1 MPTTTSTDHPRAGT
15 PPARVPTAVEQPA
28 TEVAA
33 DGIAIHRARQ
43 HEAPGIAAA
52 LGQAFFDD
60 PVMRWAIPDD
70 GRRRRLLPD
79 FFELFA
85 RTIQPYGETLVAG
98 DAVGA
103 ALWVPP
109 GRQAVGDDAEAFGRR
124 MEQIAGS
131 DAARMFEIAAL
142 LDEHH
147 PHGSFF
153 YLQFIGVQ
161 PDQQGRGIGAAL
173 LTPVLERCDRL
184 GLPAYLEATSPQN
197 RRLYERHGFQAAGD
211 LAPLG
216 GPPLWPMWRQPATA

>member
-1 MPTTTSTDHPRAGT
+1 MPMTTSRDDAQAGI
-15 PPARVPTAVEQPA
+15 PAARVLTASRQPA
-28 TEVAA
+28 TEVAGG
-33 DGIAIHRARQ
+33 GIAIHRARP
-43 HEAPGIAAA
+43 HEAPGIAAT
-52 LGQAFFDD
+52 LERSFFDD

-70 GRRRRLLPD
+70 GRRRRVLPD
-79 FFELFA
+79 FFELSA
-85 RTIQPYGETLVAG
+85 RTIQPYGESLVAG

-109 GRQAVGDDAEAFGRR
+109 GRQAAGDDAEAFGRR

-131 DAARMFEIAAL
+131 DAARVFEIAAL

-147 PHGSFF
+147 PRGSFF

-173 LTPVLERCDRL
+173 LTPVLDRCDRL
-184 GLPAYLEATSPQN
+184 GLPAYLEATSPRN
-197 RRLYERHGFQAAGD
+197 RRLYERHGFHAAGD

-216 GPPLWPMWRQPATA
+216 GPPLWPMWRQPATS

>member
-1 MPTTTSTDHPRAGT
+1 MPTTTSRDDAQAGT
-15 PPARVPTAVEQPA
+15 PAARVLTASRQPA

-33 DGIAIHRARQ
+33 GGIAIHRARP

-52 LGQAFFDD
+52 LARAFFDD

-70 GRRRRLLPD
+70 GRRRRILPD

-109 GRQAVGDDAEAFGRR
+109 GRQAAGDDAEAFGRR

-131 DAARMFEIAAL
+131 DGARMFEIAAL

-147 PHGSFF
+147 PHGSFV

-184 GLPAYLEATSPQN
+184 GLPVYLEATSPRN

-216 GPPLWPMWRQPATA
+216 GPPLWPMWRQPATS

>member
-1 MPTTTSTDHPRAGT
+1 MPTTTSRDDAQAGM
-15 PPARVPTAVEQPA
+15 PAARVLTASSQPA
-28 TEVAA
+28 TEVAGGA
-33 DGIAIHRARQ
+33 IAVHRARP
-43 HEAPGIAAA
+43 HEATGIAATLA
-52 LGQAFFDD
+52 RSFFDD

-70 GRRRRLLPD
+70 GRRRHVLPD
-79 FFELFA
+79 FFELSA
-85 RTIQPYGETLVAG
+85 GAIQPYGETLVAG
-98 DAVGA
+98 DAAGA

-109 GRQAVGDDAEAFGRR
+109 GRQAVGDDPEAFGRR

-131 DAARMFEIAAL
+131 DAARVFEIAAL

-173 LTPVLERCDRL
+173 LTPVLERADRL
-184 GLPAYLEATSPQN
+184 GLPAYLEATSPRN
-197 RRLYERHGFQAAGD
+197 RRLYERHGFHAAGD

-216 GPPLWPMWRQPATA
+216 GPPLWPMWRQPATS